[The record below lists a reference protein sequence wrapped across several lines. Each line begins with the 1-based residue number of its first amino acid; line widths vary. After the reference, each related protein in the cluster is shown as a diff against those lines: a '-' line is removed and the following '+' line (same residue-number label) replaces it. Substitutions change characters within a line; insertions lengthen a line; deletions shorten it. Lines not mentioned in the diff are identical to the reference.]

1 MTERLGATAEAD
13 ALSDLFSTD
22 RDRGGTPSESE
33 RPAREYH
40 RADGGRFAPKPEAE
54 AAPETPAAEVAQPE
68 PTAPEETAPQTQNG
82 KLLSQ
87 PVPLAELKKEREKRQ
102 EYQAQLETFRAE
114 AEKRDAEYRRQL
126 DELKRSLA
134 APKAPPPPPPD
145 PLTDPVG
152 AHQHQQQQVQS
163 YLLNERLNLSEMLTR
178 EKLGDELVDA
188 AVQWAEQTGEVAR
201 FIGHRNPYGE
211 LVKAY
216 KRHQAVT
223 EIGDDPAAYR
233 GKLEQELREK
243 ILAELKGGGA
253 AAVKGPTAPAQ
264 TRFPTSLA
272 AETSAG
278 AGTGSVL
285 TPEAAM
291 KDVFGHSRKRG

>member
-13 ALSDLFSTD
+13 ALSDLFSSE
-22 RDRGGTPSESE
+22 RPRGGTPSEGE
-33 RPAREYH
+33 RPSREYH
-40 RADGGRFAPKPEAE
+40 RGDGGKFAPKPEAE

-68 PTAPEETAPQTQNG
+68 PTAPEETPPQTQNG

-102 EYQAQLETFRAE
+102 EYQAQLETLRAE
-114 AEKRDAEYRRQL
+114 VVERDAEYRRQL
-126 DELKRSLA
+126 DDLKRSLA

-145 PLTDPVG
+145 FQSDPIG
-152 AHQHQQQQVQS
+152 ALQYRDQQQQTV
-163 YLLNERLNLSEMLTR
+163 LLNERLNMSEMLVR
-178 EKLGDELVDA
+178 EKHGDELVDA
-188 AVQWAEQTGEVAR
+188 ATQWAEQTGEVAR
-201 FIGHRNPYGE
+201 FIGQRNPYGE
-211 LVKAY
+211 LIKAY
-216 KRHQAVT
+216 KKHQALA
-223 EIGDDPAAYR
+223 EIGDDPSVYR
-233 GKLEQELREK
+233 RRLEQELRET

-253 AAVKGPTAPAQ
+253 AAVKGPAAPAQ

>member
-13 ALSDLFSTD
+13 ALSDLFSSE
-22 RDRGGTPSESE
+22 RPRGGTPPESE
-33 RPAREYH
+33 KPAREYH

-68 PTAPEETAPQTQNG
+68 TDSPEETPPQTQNG

-145 PLTDPVG
+145 FNTDPLG
-152 AHQHQQQQVQS
+152 FIHHRDQQLQMVS
-163 YLLNERLNLSEMLTR
+163 LNERLNTSEMLAR
-178 EKLGDELVDA
+178 DRHGDELVDA
-188 AVQWAEQTGEVAR
+188 AAQWAEQSGEVAR
-201 FIGHRNPYGE
+201 FIGQRNPYGE
-211 LVKAY
+211 LIKAY
-216 KRHQAVT
+216 KKHQALA
-223 EIGDDPAAYR
+223 EIGDDPSVYR
-233 GKLEQELREK
+233 SRLEQELREK

-253 AAVKGPTAPAQ
+253 AAVKAPSAPAQ